1 MHATVDNGAA
11 ADIHAIRRALF
22 IKDQASEVASG
33 QRDELSLRAQNA
45 SRALRAIATIAEAGG
60 QHAQADVL
68 NDDWAALMYV
78 FSAYLNRADAEE
90 DGETAGLGR
99 DAADFFARLF
109 FRPDAPSLEYCYKEL
124 EMAAVANGWCL
135 RGPEALRSSVKRVM
149 EATS

>member
-22 IKDQASEVASG
+22 VKDQASEVASG

-60 QHAQADVL
+60 RYAQADVL
-68 NDDWAALMYV
+68 NDDWASLMYV
-78 FSAYLNRADAEE
+78 FGTYLNPADAEE
-90 DGETAGLGR
+90 DGEVAGLAR

-109 FRPDAPSLEYCYKEL
+109 FRHDGPSFEHCYKEL
-124 EMAAVANGWCL
+124 ELTAVANGWYL
-135 RGPEALRSSVKRVM
+135 RGPDVLRRSVNRIM
-149 EATS
+149 EVTS